1 MRTESGFT
9 LIELLIVVTIIG
21 LIAAMAVPN
30 LINAIDKGK
39 QSRTMN
45 DIKAIAGAIE
55 MYAVDNN
62 TYPRVDSYSALVP
75 LIQPNHIKQAPAGDG
90 WNHGWVFMGDTT
102 NGEDY
107 TIISLGKDGKAS
119 VMNGGTTNDF
129 DCDIVY
135 SNGAF
140 FQWPSGTQK

>member
-1 MRTESGFT
+1 MRTDSGFT

-45 DIKAIAGAIE
+45 DIRAIASAVE
-55 MYAVDNN
+55 LYAVDNN
-62 TYPRVDSYSALVP
+62 TYPRVDSYTALVP
-75 LIQPNHIKQAPAGDG
+75 LIQPSHIKQAPAGDG
-90 WNHGWVFMGDTT
+90 WNHAWVYMGDTT

-107 TIISLGKDGKAS
+107 TLISLGKDGKPS
-119 VMNGGTTNDF
+119 TMNGGTTQDF
-129 DCDIVY
+129 DCDIVF
-135 SNGAF
+135 SNGQF
-140 FQWPSGTQK
+140 FQWPVGTQK

>member
-1 MRTESGFT
+1 MRTDSGFT

-45 DIKAIAGAIE
+45 DIKAIAGAVE

-62 TYPRVDSYSALVP
+62 TYPRVDSYAALVP
-75 LIQPNHIKQAPAGDG
+75 LIQPSHIKKAPAGDG
-90 WNHGWVFMGDTT
+90 WNHAWVFMGDTT

-107 TIISLGKDGKAS
+107 TIISLGKDGKPSAL
-119 VMNGGTTNDF
+119 NGGSTSDF

-135 SNGAF
+135 SDGAF